1 MSNIAKC
8 HLVWKGKGQG
18 NRSFPSKRINISPF
32 TKDFRRGEQDN
43 EDFRV
48 RPNQRHTHAIT
59 LTRWPEGNEK
69 RGFIWIGEKESVRNR
84 RSRHSNIIRGGE
96 GCYINTTREERE
108 AGGRHRWER
117 AWMWRE
123 PAALLIAMRNPMLC
137 KYTLATCTRRS
148 LIFGKVITRGSSSP
162 THPRLFSPSQVLLLN
177 LKRLHDTWREKY
189 G

>member
-1 MSNIAKC
+1 MEIIVIMREWPTPYNKKRKTVMSNIAKC

-69 RGFIWIGEKESVRNR
+69 RGFI
-84 RSRHSNIIRGGE
+84 
-96 GCYINTTREERE
+96 
-108 AGGRHRWER
+108 
-117 AWMWRE
+117 
-123 PAALLIAMRNPMLC
+123 
-137 KYTLATCTRRS
+137 
-148 LIFGKVITRGSSSP
+148 
-162 THPRLFSPSQVLLLN
+162 
-177 LKRLHDTWREKY
+177 
-189 G
+189 